1 MSDTTYL
8 GQATSVVHTATRS
21 LATKG
26 VFKQGL
32 TPLFLH
38 DHVRELCDQIL
49 GYLAQRNANP
59 TRYVWKAK
67 GEEILRKIH
76 RAKQVLTV

>member
-1 MSDTTYL
+1 M
-8 GQATSVVHTATRS
+8 
-21 LATKG
+21 
-26 VFKQGL
+26 
-32 TPLFLH
+32 FLH